1 MKLIKITNEH
11 YVVVDDSEIEENDWC
26 CNIQRPYIK
35 QCQDFDVIYYN
46 KRNDLFKKI
55 THSTL
60 PLEQMKQP
68 NKEICIG
75 NFMKGQS
82 KIQPLSLQEVKELI
96 GEVDVNKRKNE
107 YIVQVNE
114 RIENRNRAQDE
125 RIWILGASDLGFTA
139 GYKKALEDNKDKK
152 YTEEDMKYMFEC
164 GRNYQNSAE
173 VTFKMSIEYL
183 QQPKTEWEIEEIDGK
198 FKLK

>member
-1 MKLIKITNEH
+1 MKLIKITNDH

-82 KIQPLSLQEVKELI
+82 KIQPLSIQEVKELI
-96 GEVDVNKRKNE
+96 GEVDVEKKAFE
-107 YIVQVNE
+107 YTSVSQAH
-114 RIENRNRAQDE
+114 RR
-125 RIWILGASDLGFTA
+125 GFID
-139 GYKKALEDNKDKK
+139 GYNQALEDNKEKK
-152 YTEEDMKYMFEC
+152 YTERDLWRAFDSGKAGKLAVEFYE
-164 GRNYQNSAE
+164 
-173 VTFKMSIEYL
+173 TLL
-183 QQPKTEWEIEEIDGK
+183 QHKTEWEIEEIDGK